1 MGVITDVAKNIKA
14 GNDQTD
20 NLGKELAAKADM
32 MSQARKAL
40 NDPNSA
46 PDTPAAKPAPK
57 TDSGK
62 RYGDKPGEKRIDV
75 KDALKPL
82 GSFKHG
88 TDYVPKTGN
97 YTLHEGEAVKT
108 KEENVM
114 DAKTAMEGITGKA
127 PKAPKKIH
135 KIITQKTDDGKMI
148 HTHQHHHAHQH
159 PDETHVS
166 NDLKGAQDHMAAQEP
181 NMSAQPPAMPE
192 AGAPAAGAPPAATP
206 GM

>member
-1 MGVITDVAKNIKA
+1 MGVLDDIKNVRSTLKS
-14 GNDQTD
+14 GNDETESIGRELASKAQMI
-20 NLGKELAAKADM
+20 KEGQADSTPAAPAAKA
-32 MSQARKAL
+32 
-40 NDPNSA
+40 
-46 PDTPAAKPAPK
+46 APK

-88 TDYVPKTGN
+88 TDYVPKTGI
-97 YTLHEGEAVKT
+97 YKLHEGEAVKT
-108 KEENVM
+108 KDENTM
-114 DAKTAMEGITGKA
+114 NAATAMEGITGK